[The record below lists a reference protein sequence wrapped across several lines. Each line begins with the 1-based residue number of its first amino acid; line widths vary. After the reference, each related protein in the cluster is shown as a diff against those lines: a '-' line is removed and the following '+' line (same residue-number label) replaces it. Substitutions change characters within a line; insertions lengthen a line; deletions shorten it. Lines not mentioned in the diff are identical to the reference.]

1 MVAGEKSARDL
12 FNTATKIG
20 NITFDNLGLQGGKQ
34 GQLFDFDALSNMT
47 KKDLPLAL
55 ETISKMYMQGQLST
69 QTMQKMFTARHFMEI
84 SSLLID
90 INGNVDGFVNG
101 IAKGVNY
108 SDDFYKKMFD
118 INKQWEQLKNNMIA
132 TASGQGDYITNSFTG
147 ILIKLN
153 EILPSLNTSGKE
165 TFSTLTS
172 LSTAFVLTSTAAGAF
187 IKYLI
192 PLVST
197 GGPVGLALGALAVGA
212 LVIGNN
218 IAKTSK
224 HIADLNLNYT
234 NSLYLQKKTENQLK
248 DNLALQTK
256 MRDVVYELME
266 AQSKGTEN
274 VDIESTL
281 WGQLS
286 AKNKDLQAIFESFE
300 NYKLIDATLLPPA
313 YNEDLK
319 ELERNIKR
327 TTTFMQQAKDT
338 GLDNYLAI
346 MGQSR
351 EGQEYISDEASKE
364 EDDYWN
370 KRMANAKTFYA
381 EYIRLVEQGVKASD
395 LKGRMDEFG
404 ASLGMVKNEM
414 EQIYQSIPIKP
425 IEENVT
431 AMGLYFEELK
441 KYNKELKD
449 SFKDINDQIN
459 INNTAINRLIAYGSK
474 LDLDIFSKT
483 GEYKG
488 QKGFKGLISMAEEQ
502 SVSEYTLGIEAS
514 TIALKDLNDVKSRI
528 QEEIK
533 VGTKGNKDVTK
544 QEEELKDINKS
555 ILKQQS
561 QLTVY
566 KNEQLQYEKEGYVI
580 NKDYYNNLTKGL
592 TDTDKTRAILV
603 DIVNQE
609 KKLKYLKQYNPDN
622 TSQIK
627 KVEDNIEKTKTI
639 LKIESDVANEKKRK
653 TDYQIKYTNYIKE
666 DLSVQLEIAKLMQTQ
681 GAQQI
686 IMYQYK
692 KKELELNREQSRLD
706 VNSARETLAE
716 KGVDSSGITDS
727 RQAQEML
734 RTMETKYGS
743 VIQDKLI
750 KEQVDGYKELA
761 KALAKEEDLNRK
773 IMILPWKELNDILE
787 TIPNTVEN
795 AFKSL
800 GDLGEMTG
808 EFGFKT
814 KFQEYLDRDLKNQVQ
829 QFNDAFTL
837 TTDKKGNTVKTKLY
851 ESLSL
856 EDIPARLEKAQ
867 KELLIQEDKMRAII
881 SRRDSGAKLTPEEE
895 KQLDLL
901 NKQKKETEDLT
912 NLNGGIIKNK
922 KTQLEIDLQILD
934 VYVKMG
940 DTLSKFGSAINS
952 QGLQDFGEM
961 FSSFGA
967 MQKSMKDK
975 PASFGA
981 MFKGFGT
988 EKWTDNIG
996 NNLENAMAGID
1007 FGASIGSQVSKTI
1020 GGGQSAVSG
1029 GALGGMI
1036 AGAGGASALAGM
1048 FGKDSKFSV
1057 GVASMAISAGMSLI
1071 GGLFDKGGNEQA
1083 KADKK
1088 TAEAKKAYDKNTD
1101 ALNELSKNM
1110 ASLNAGIDTL
1120 NGSLISSFSNLPTF
1134 GNINDVT
1141 STLEEMYTLMYTTRN
1156 FDSVSYQ
1163 VTKTKKGKKGFI
1175 GIGSTAGSSWTETYE
1190 KDIQEMLDIYGYKGT
1205 IYDMSTKEMRK
1216 FADWLDEYDMGDTDN
1231 FSVMADAL
1239 EEYAEALEKFDKNID
1254 KFFYDTT
1261 MESFVGI
1268 SSMQQ
1273 EALRQQIEDFYKDLG
1288 IVIDEEMSAEIDKL
1302 AEQMSVMVTIMQD
1315 VRGSFIDIWMNT
1327 GDEAGSAFVKSMKPY
1342 MEALMN
1348 NMAQIFYDVY
1358 LSDVTKGL
1366 NDEFKLMSEELVELK
1381 KQGSELK
1388 WEDVTDSLSDNFAK
1402 VLEYISSAKEQTA
1415 SFNDVILELQK
1426 QALEAGF
1433 TISELIDMGI
1443 ATGTQKTVVD
1453 TFQQAI
1459 LSDEEAFISLG
1470 KAVGDMIGDAMAKS
1484 MIDNLMSEQVLAFSN
1499 QLDGVLNGSMSFDSL
1514 TDLAGEALSIGMMM
1528 ESERKRLEAITDMFN
1543 MGDVTYENQESTIKY
1558 DTGVSSQ
1565 IQNHYYLT
1573 STLEAGNVIEADSAE
1588 RLLDSMI
1595 DQLIE
1600 KLKVDKGID
1609 ITKNY

>member
-165 TFSTLTS
+165 TFSMITS
-172 LSTAFVLTSTAAGAF
+172 LSTAFVLTSTATGAF

-212 LVIGNN
+212 LAIGNN

-441 KYNKELKD
+441 KYNEELKA

-514 TIALKDLNDVKSRI
+514 TRALKDLNDVKSRI

-544 QEEELKDINKS
+544 QEEELKAINKS

-609 KKLKYLKQYNPDN
+609 KELKYLKQYNPDN

-627 KVEDNIEKTKTI
+627 RLEDNIEKTKTL

-734 RTMETKYGS
+734 RTMKTKYGS

-814 KFQEYLDRDLKNQVQ
+814 KFQEYLDRDLKNQIK
-829 QFNDAFTL
+829 QFNNSFALDKNGNETL
-837 TTDKKGNTVKTKLY
+837 LY
-851 ESLSL
+851 KSLGL
-856 EDIPARLEKAQ
+856 KDIPQRLDKA
-867 KELLIQEDKMRAII
+867 KNILLA
-881 SRRDSGAKLTPEEE
+881 
-895 KQLDLL
+895 
-901 NKQKKETEDLT
+901 KETEIRGILEKRQKGSVLSDTEEEQIKALDIQKSEVDDLIK
-912 NLNGGIIKNK
+912 LNNMLVKSKEN
-922 KTQLEIDLQILD
+922 QLEIDLKILD
-934 VYVKMG
+934 TYVKMG
-940 DTLSKFGSAINS
+940 DTLSSFGSAIDS
-952 QGLQDFGEM
+952 QGLQDIGEM
-961 FSSFGA
+961 FSTFGDLQKSLAKNPNLSFG
-967 MQKSMKDK
+967 D
-975 PASFGA
+975 
-981 MFKGFGT
+981 MFKDIGS
-988 EKWTDNIG
+988 EAWSDNFSK
-996 NNLENAMAGID
+996 NLENAMAGIG
-1007 FGASIGSQVSKTI
+1007 FGASVGSQVSKTI

-1057 GVASMAISAGMSLI
+1057 GVAGMAISTGMSLI
-1071 GGLFDKGGNEQA
+1071 GGLFDSGKGDQN

-1088 TAEAKKAYDKNTD
+1088 TAEAKKAYDKNTE
-1101 ALNELSKNM
+1101 ALNELSRNM
-1110 ASLNAGIDTL
+1110 ANLNAGIDTL
-1120 NGSLISSFSNLPTF
+1120 SNSLVSSFSNLPTF
-1134 GNINDVT
+1134 GNLTEVT
-1141 STLEEMYTLMYTTRN
+1141 ATLEDMYNLMYNTRN
-1156 FDSVSYQ
+1156 FDSVAYQ
-1163 VTKTKKGKKGFI
+1163 VTKTKKGKKGVM
-1175 GIGSTAGSSWTETYE
+1175 GIGATQGTSWTKTYE
-1190 KDIQEMLDIYGYKGT
+1190 KDIQDMLNIYGYKGT

-1216 FADWLDEYDMGDTDN
+1216 FADWMDDYDMGETDN
-1231 FSVMADAL
+1231 FSQMADAL
-1239 EEYAEALEKFDKNID
+1239 EEYAEALEKFDTNIN

-1268 SSMQQ
+1268 SSTQQ
-1273 EALRQQIEDFYKDLG
+1273 EALRQQIEDFYKNLG
-1288 IVIDEEMSAEIDKL
+1288 IVIDEEMSAEINKL

-1315 VRGSFIDIWMNT
+1315 VRGGFIDIWMNT
-1327 GDEAGSAFVKSMKPY
+1327 GDEAGSAFVKSMKSY

-1381 KQGSELK
+1381 KQGAELD
-1388 WEDVTDSLSDNFAK
+1388 WDDVTDALSDNFAK
-1402 VLEYISSAKEQTA
+1402 VLEYISSAKEQTD
-1415 SFNDVILELQK
+1415 SFNDVILELQR
-1426 QALEAGF
+1426 QALKAGF

-1443 ATGTQKTVVD
+1443 ATGTQKTIVD

-1543 MGDVTYENQESTIKY
+1543 MGDVTYENQESNIAY
-1558 DTGVSSQ
+1558 DTGTSQ
-1565 IQNHYYLT
+1565 SLVQNFFLT
-1573 STLEAGNVIEADSAE
+1573 SSVEAGNVIESDSIE
-1588 RLLDSMI
+1588 RLADELLDQI
-1595 DQLIE
+1595 IE